1 MVNPEAER
9 LREQLISRA
18 SAMSAWLMT
27 IESNLKTKIY
37 KFFSFE
43 PREFEERLQRVPP
56 PASPAQARLPKEIFR
71 SVHCHLSV
79 PCEARPYP
87 WKQLLTRAD
96 SM

>member
-9 LREQLISRA
+9 L
-18 SAMSAWLMT
+18 SAWLMT

-56 PASPAQARLPKEIFR
+56 PASQAQARLPML
-71 SVHCHLSV
+71 CHLSV